1 MISPD
6 DFGTFPFSRFTAEEF
21 RHFFAWCARH
31 RVSDIDLTGGSP
43 VSVSRFGRRV
53 RSSVNPLP
61 SSIMMA
67 LSDELFGREVLPR
80 VLSGHPVDRT
90 IQVSGDASGRYGL
103 QRGQRV
109 RLRCHLIQGT
119 SATEEKAISVTM
131 RVIPSDIPDIL
142 TMNIEPDLLD
152 AMLRK
157 TGLGFICGE
166 TGSGKSTLAAALYR
180 HILKN
185 FPDRKI
191 VTYEDPV
198 EYILGGEN
206 DLLPP
211 HQAEIGRDVESFAAG
226 LRSA

>member
-1 MISPD
+1 MKLPD
-6 DFGTFPFSRFTAEEF
+6 EFGTFPFARFTAEEF
-21 RHFFAWCARH
+21 RYFFAWCARH

-53 RSSVNPLP
+53 RSSAHPLP

-119 SATEEKAISVTM
+119 SATEEKVISVTM

-180 HILKN
+180 
-185 FPDRKI
+185 
-191 VTYEDPV
+191 
-198 EYILGGEN
+198 YIQT
-206 DLLPP
+206 
-211 HQAEIGRDVESFAAG
+211 H
-226 LRSA
+226 

>member
-103 QRGQRV
+103 QR
-109 RLRCHLIQGT
+109 
-119 SATEEKAISVTM
+119 
-131 RVIPSDIPDIL
+131 
-142 TMNIEPDLLD
+142 
-152 AMLRK
+152 
-157 TGLGFICGE
+157 
-166 TGSGKSTLAAALYR
+166 
-180 HILKN
+180 
-185 FPDRKI
+185 
-191 VTYEDPV
+191 
-198 EYILGGEN
+198 
-206 DLLPP
+206 
-211 HQAEIGRDVESFAAG
+211 
-226 LRSA
+226 

>member
-90 IQVSGDASGRYGL
+90 VQVSGDASGRYGL

-180 HILKN
+180 HIQK
-185 FPDRKI
+185 FPRSQ
-191 VTYEDPV
+191 
-198 EYILGGEN
+198 N
-206 DLLPP
+206 SDL
-211 HQAEIGRDVESFAAG
+211 
-226 LRSA
+226 